1 MEKLIRIAQH
11 PLIKML
17 VVSMDATIVRVT
29 DKPKPRCDSNA
40 DLILKKETDD
50 V

>member
-1 MEKLIRIAQH
+1 MDKLIRVAKH

-29 DKPKPRCDSNA
+29 DRPKPRCNSNA
-40 DLILKKETDD
+40 DLVLKKETESE
-50 V
+50 